1 MGTGTVE
8 KICSMRL
15 LLSVKE
21 LDWFKTNFPEINWT
35 AGDTNI
41 KWNANDPDEVALA
54 RKAFRAYKEKHPKA
68 QAFRVNPENKKD
80 AKSIDDFDPNSEYI
94 IMQDFLHKG

>member
-1 MGTGTVE
+1 MSTATAG
-8 KICSMRL
+8 KMCSMRL

-21 LDWFKTNFPEINWT
+21 LDWFKTNFPAIQWT

-54 RKAFRAYKEKHPKA
+54 RKAFNAYKEKHPKA
-68 QAFRVNPENKKD
+68 MAFRVNPENKKD
-80 AKSIDDFDPNSEYI
+80 AKSIDAFDPNAECI

>member
-1 MGTGTVE
+1 MNAVE
-8 KICSMRL
+8 KQNSMRL

-21 LDWFKTNFPEINWT
+21 LAWFKEKYPEIKWT

-41 KWNANDPDEVALA
+41 RWNANDPDEVALA
-54 RKAFRAYKEKHPKA
+54 RKAFQAYREKHPKA
-68 QAFRVNPENKKD
+68 MAFRVNPENKKD
-80 AKSIDDFDPNSEYI
+80 AKSIDHFDPNAEQI